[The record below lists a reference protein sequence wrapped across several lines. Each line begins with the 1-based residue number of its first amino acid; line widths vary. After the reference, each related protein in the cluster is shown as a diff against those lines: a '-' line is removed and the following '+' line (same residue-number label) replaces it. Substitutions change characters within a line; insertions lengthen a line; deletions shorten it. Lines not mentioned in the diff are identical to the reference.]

1 MAAAD
6 DDDFSAD
13 IAFKKSGVK
22 QSYQFPED
30 LDGPDKRFDPR
41 CNLCGKTVYKAEMVT
56 YEQIPYHKNCFKC
69 RRCKKK
75 LTPAEANPFGENSYL
90 CNVHYSQ
97 VISGGQVSG
106 DVASADTYVAPAQ
119 GPSLV
124 TGSVAEA
131 DVDMSDGLAWRK
143 AGVKQ
148 NYRYPE
154 DTDGRPDPRCQKCG
168 KKSYQAE
175 TVTYERIPYHKNC
188 FKCLQCKKKLTPAE
202 ANPFGEAEFLC
213 NPHYQQIAL
222 GRSGKHAS
230 GEVVSAD
237 SADVQATGPSLIS
250 GRSSENK
257 VDETAIRSGLEW
269 RKAGV
274 KQAYKYPECNDGRPD
289 PFCNKCG
296 KKTYKAETVTYE
308 RIPYHK
314 NCFRCVQCNKKLT
327 TAEANP
333 FGEDS
338 YLCNTHFQQIALG
351 RTGVGA
357 ESAVNA
363 DSAVADVAGPST
375 VGGGRKKGR
384 TRTSYKPKKKGKK

>member
-1 MAAAD
+1 MDAD
-6 DDDFSAD
+6 L
-13 IAFKKSGVK
+13 AFKKSGEK
-22 QSYQFPED
+22 QKYKYPED

-41 CNLCGKTVYKAEMVT
+41 CNLCGKTCYKAEMVT

-75 LTPAEANPFGENSYL
+75 LTPAEANPFGTDTYL

-97 VISGGQVSG
+97 VVQGGKVSG
-106 DVASADTYVAPAQ
+106 EVVSAESYVPVQQ
-119 GPSLV
+119 GKSLV
-124 TGSVAEA
+124 TGSTIEGA
-131 DVDMSDGLAWRK
+131 DQSLIDAGIAWRK
-143 AGVKQ
+143 AGGRQ
-148 NYRYPE
+148 AYRYPE
-154 DTDGRPDPRCQKCG
+154 DTDGRPDPRCNKCG

-188 FKCLQCKKKLTPAE
+188 FKCIQCKKKLTPAE
-202 ANPFGEAEFLC
+202 ANPFGEDTFLC

-222 GRSGKHAS
+222 GRSGAHAS
-230 GEVVSAD
+230 GDVVSAE
-237 SADVQATGPSLIS
+237 SADVQATGPSLVS
-250 GRSSENK
+250 GSSSENK
-257 VDETAIRSGLEW
+257 ADEARILEGLEW
-269 RKAGV
+269 RKQGV
-274 KQAYKYPECNDGRPD
+274 KQAYRYPECNDGRPD

-357 ESAVNA
+357 SEAVNA
-363 DSAVADVAGPST
+363 DSAVADVAGPSS
-375 VGGGRKKGR
+375 VGGVKKGR
-384 TRTSYKPKKKGKK
+384 KRTAYKPKGRGKKKS